1 MKYIGEQY
9 GFVVLRGE
17 GDAHEYDSFIAAF
30 ARNGDRGALFRNV
43 LALGLTADQVRWH
56 AAHPGNRTAC
66 CW

>member
-30 ARNGDRGALFRNV
+30 ARNGYCGALLECAGAR
-43 LALGLTADQVRWH
+43 LDR
-56 AAHPGNRTAC
+56 
-66 CW
+66 